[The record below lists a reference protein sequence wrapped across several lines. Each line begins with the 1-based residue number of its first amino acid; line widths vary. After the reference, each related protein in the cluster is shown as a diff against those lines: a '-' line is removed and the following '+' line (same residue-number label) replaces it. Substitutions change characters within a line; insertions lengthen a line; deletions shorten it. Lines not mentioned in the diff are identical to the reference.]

1 MDKFRLKL
9 LHKNACWHT
18 VADGLGQ
25 ILCAFPALSQKAKQL
40 ALKARIMRQTILTSI
55 LRVAAISLSL
65 ILLLGTPIKAE
76 IIGPNDTLQ
85 INVME
90 WDPVVT
96 GGMKAW
102 SGWTT
107 DYIVDAD
114 GFVSIPFLGQTE
126 AADITPA
133 ELGEMIS
140 EQLLGQLALPDRPA
154 VSVSIIERPPVF
166 VSGFVRDTG
175 AIEYRA
181 GMTAREALARAGGVP
196 MLIGAT
202 DPLRTKLEA
211 ENRLADMIRQQDEM
225 GARSARLRAE
235 VDNLDEI
242 TFPALLGDSTEG
254 SVIRAREEQL
264 FQINRDQTKRRL
276 ALIDGRVRLLR
287 NEIKSLEQKTL
298 IIDKQLD
305 LAKEQLEATEALAER
320 GLTNQLRL
328 LDSQGRL
335 SALQIQSFDT
345 RSGILEAEQDIS
357 FAESERL
364 DAVQGVAAQRVREL
378 QITAADLAE
387 TREERRLQERIILI
401 LDAVDGAEGALVAHI
416 RRTDG
421 SVLNGLDQYLM
432 PGDFLQIQ
440 LKSDG
445 KKSAG

>member
-1 MDKFRLKL
+1 MNKFRLNL

-25 ILCAFPALSQKAKQL
+25 IWCAFPALSQKAKQL

-55 LRVAAISLSL
+55 LRIAAISLSL
-65 ILLLGTPIKAE
+65 IVMLGTPIKAE

-154 VSVSIIERPPVF
+154 VAVSIIERPPVF

-181 GMTAREALARAGGVP
+181 GMTAREALALS
-196 MLIGAT
+196 LI
-202 DPLRTKLEA
+202 
-211 ENRLADMIRQQDEM
+211 
-225 GARSARLRAE
+225 
-235 VDNLDEI
+235 
-242 TFPALLGDSTEG
+242 
-254 SVIRAREEQL
+254 
-264 FQINRDQTKRRL
+264 
-276 ALIDGRVRLLR
+276 
-287 NEIKSLEQKTL
+287 
-298 IIDKQLD
+298 
-305 LAKEQLEATEALAER
+305 
-320 GLTNQLRL
+320 
-328 LDSQGRL
+328 
-335 SALQIQSFDT
+335 
-345 RSGILEAEQDIS
+345 
-357 FAESERL
+357 
-364 DAVQGVAAQRVREL
+364 
-378 QITAADLAE
+378 
-387 TREERRLQERIILI
+387 
-401 LDAVDGAEGALVAHI
+401 HI
-416 RRTDG
+416 
-421 SVLNGLDQYLM
+421 
-432 PGDFLQIQ
+432 
-440 LKSDG
+440 
-445 KKSAG
+445 